1 MKKGLVLLLLCALC
15 LGALTGCGDIAIGPA
30 PAAPSAESGSA
41 SAPAAPASGGI
52 EPAGVS
58 VITLSG
64 SSAKASG
71 GGVSVSGSVVTI
83 ASPGEYSVSGTL
95 DDGCIVVNTGEVKGD
110 VRLTLDGASVTCL
123 SGAAIRVEQAKNFD
137 LVLAD
142 GTQNR
147 LVSGTQSVT
156 VEEKL
161 EGAALFSED
170 DVDILGS
177 GLLEICGYLNNG
189 ITCKDD
195 LDILGGT
202 LVVTA
207 VNNGIKGSESV
218 EISGGSLA
226 VTAGNDGIK
235 SSSAKKE
242 GKGFVTIS
250 GGSITV
256 SAGGDGIAAETDL
269 TVTGGEVHV
278 TTHGERELVSCKA
291 LKAKGTLTVSGG
303 TLDIDSADHAIHY
316 AADIRIDG
324 GTLTI
329 VSRAGKGLS
338 AHGSLEIADGF
349 VDVISADDGVE
360 AHDTLTISGGGLRLL
375 AGADGLK
382 AGSKNAPG
390 AGTLLIAGGS
400 VTLSAHADPIDAK
413 GGAVITSGSFSG
425 VGTPKTPKG
434 FSSDS
439 SQRSLLFAFNG
450 AGDTAAE
457 VRTADG
463 TVVGAI
469 EARCGY
475 TCAIFS
481 HPELESGTYSLNCRT
496 LTAYADAS

>member
-1 MKKGLVLLLLCALC
+1 M
-15 LGALTGCGDIAIGPA
+15 
-30 PAAPSAESGSA
+30 
-41 SAPAAPASGGI
+41 
-52 EPAGVS
+52 
-58 VITLSG
+58 
-64 SSAKASG
+64 
-71 GGVSVSGSVVTI
+71 
-83 ASPGEYSVSGTL
+83 
-95 DDGCIVVNTGEVKGD
+95 
-110 VRLTLDGASVTCL
+110 
-123 SGAAIRVEQAKNFD
+123 
-137 LVLAD
+137 
-142 GTQNR
+142 
-147 LVSGTQSVT
+147 
-156 VEEKL
+156 
-161 EGAALFSED
+161 
-170 DVDILGS
+170 
-177 GLLEICGYLNNG
+177 
-189 ITCKDD
+189 
-195 LDILGGT
+195 
-202 LVVTA
+202 
-207 VNNGIKGSESV
+207 
-218 EISGGSLA
+218 
-226 VTAGNDGIK
+226 
-235 SSSAKKE
+235 
-242 GKGFVTIS
+242 
-250 GGSITV
+250 
-256 SAGGDGIAAETDL
+256 
-269 TVTGGEVHV
+269 

-303 TLDIDSADHAIHY
+303 TLDIDSADHAIHS

>member
-30 PAAPSAESGSA
+30 PAAPSAQSGSA

-64 SSAKASG
+64 SGAKASG

-147 LVSGTQSVT
+147 LVSGTQNDT
-156 VEEKL
+156 VEEKT

-177 GLLEICGYLNNG
+177 GSLEICGYLNNG
-189 ITCKDD
+189 ITCKD
-195 LDILGGT
+195 
-202 LVVTA
+202 
-207 VNNGIKGSESV
+207 NGIKGSESV
-218 EISGGSLA
+218 EISGGSLS

-235 SSSAKKE
+235 SSSAIKE

-269 TVTGGEVHV
+269 TVTGGEVQV

-303 TLDIDSADHAIHY
+303 TLDIDSADHAIHS

-434 FSSDS
+434 FSPDS